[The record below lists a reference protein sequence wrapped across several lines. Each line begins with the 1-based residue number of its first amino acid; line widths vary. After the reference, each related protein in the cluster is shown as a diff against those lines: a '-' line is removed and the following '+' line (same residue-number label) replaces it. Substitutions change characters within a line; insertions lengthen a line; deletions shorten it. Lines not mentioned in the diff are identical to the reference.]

1 LTAIAAAYS
10 GYSHLLLGEGF
21 CTLAFSKVK
30 PDRSIDYG
38 GEVMRDSAFKIAVA
52 RFTESI
58 AASQA
63 ATTQVTAATTE
74 ILRMAYLGRARA
86 KLNLGDYTGAKADA
100 QQVPIGFVKNATYS
114 GTIGRR
120 NNLVFNDNSIT
131 NTSSSIGDPYRSMTG
146 DPRVPVTQGS
156 STSAT
161 GIRHYYQT
169 KYMSNAASI
178 PLAKYQEAQ
187 LIIAEAE
194 IRAGN
199 LVAAL
204 PLLTAERARGNQPAF
219 TGTTQAQYMAELVN
233 QRRRELFL
241 ESHHLFD
248 IIRLNIA
255 IQPAAGT
262 PYHFGGNYGT
272 QLCFPLPAAERL
284 NNPKIGS

>member
-1 LTAIAAAYS
+1 
-10 GYSHLLLGEGF
+10 
-21 CTLAFSKVK
+21 
-30 PDRSIDYG
+30 
-38 GEVMRDSAFKIAVA
+38 
-52 RFTESI
+52 
-58 AASQA
+58 
-63 ATTQVTAATTE
+63 
-74 ILRMAYLGRARA
+74 
-86 KLNLGDYTGAKADA
+86 
-100 QQVPIGFVKNATYS
+100 
-114 GTIGRR
+114 
-120 NNLVFNDNSIT
+120 
-131 NTSSSIGDPYRSMTG
+131 MTG

-199 LVAAL
+199 LAAAL